1 MTQLTSPVMEFLDVV
16 LSAIS
21 TTTEYNLVPNLD
33 KTAHGLLSFGHVNDF
48 YSQSSPGRVHCH
60 DRHHCFIQTL
70 DFVAIRDL
78 VTHSSEG
85 RLAGDHL
92 ALSPDLLKYH

>member
-1 MTQLTSPVMEFLDVV
+1 MEFLDVV

-33 KTAHGLLSFGHVNDF
+33 KTAHGLLSFGNVSDF
-48 YSQSSPGRVHCH
+48 YSQSSPGHVHCH
-60 DRHHCFIQTL
+60 DRHHYFFQTL